1 MSLMFTNKH
10 VIIAMLVAPV
20 LAIVAWFSVDYFIG
34 ERPHAAKEGAAY
46 TLIAK
51 SNCRYD
57 SGQCDIENA
66 DFKLSIRP
74 TSVTSGSILLEMTSA
89 FPLQSAMLGLIDD
102 GTAALPSPMA
112 ATNDEALHWTTR
124 IDRPKGET
132 STIRVA
138 VTADGATWYAEI
150 PTVFLFPGE

>member
-1 MSLMFTNKH
+1 MSVMFTYKH

-20 LAIVAWFSVDYFIG
+20 LAIMAWFAVDYFIG

-46 TLIAK
+46 SPIAK

-57 SGQCDIENA
+57 SGKCDLENA
-66 DFKLSIRP
+66 DFKLSLRP
-74 TSVTSGSILLEMTSA
+74 TSVTSGSIQLEMTSA
-89 FPLQSAMLGLIDD
+89 FPLQTATLGLVND

-124 IDRPKGET
+124 IDRPQGET
-132 STIRVA
+132 SIIRVA
-138 VTADGATWYAEI
+138 VAADGATWYAEI
-150 PTVFLFPGE
+150 PTVFLFPAE

>member
-1 MSLMFTNKH
+1 MFTNKH
-10 VIIAMLVAPV
+10 VVVAMLVAPV
-20 LAIVAWFSVDYFIG
+20 LAIMAWFAIDYFIA

-57 SGQCDIENA
+57 SGACDLENS

-74 TSVTSGSILLEMTSA
+74 TSVAADSVQLEMTSV
-89 FPLQSAMLGLIDD
+89 FPLQSATLGLVND
-102 GTAALPSPMA
+102 GVAEAPSPMA
-112 ATNDEALHWTTR
+112 ATSGENLHWTTR
-124 IDRPKGET
+124 IDAPSSET

-138 VTADGATWYAEI
+138 VTAEGSTWYAEV
-150 PTVFLFPGE
+150 PTVFLYPGE

>member
-1 MSLMFTNKH
+1 MFTNKH

-20 LAIVAWFSVDYFIG
+20 LAIMAWFSVDYFIG

-74 TSVTSGSILLEMTSA
+74 ASVTSGSIQLEMTSA
-89 FPLQSAMLGLIDD
+89 CPLQSATLGLVDD

-124 IDRPKGET
+124 IDRPRSDS

-138 VTADGATWYAEI
+138 VTADSATWYAEI